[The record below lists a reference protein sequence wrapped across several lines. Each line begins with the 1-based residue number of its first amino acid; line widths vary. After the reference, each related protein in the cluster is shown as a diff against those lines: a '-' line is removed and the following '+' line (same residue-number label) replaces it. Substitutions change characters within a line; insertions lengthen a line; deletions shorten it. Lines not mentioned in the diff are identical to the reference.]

1 MTEQEKTAEQ
11 WPEADIEFQGRTI
24 RVRMP
29 RPEAI
34 LVWQR
39 TLRGLQSA
47 DTLGWDGDQVFA
59 ALERACK
66 IINSVMVN
74 RVDIDWLDDSMLENT
89 VDLIG
94 ASEIIRKSVE
104 AFGGNNR
111 EEKRAAK
118 KASRKKVTT

>member
-1 MTEQEKTAEQ
+1 MTEQEQTA

-118 KASRKKVTT
+118 KASRKKATT